1 MARFTVILPSGSV
14 LLRNEETGETLRLSA
29 ESGPLRLGTL
39 EMSIELSPAPDSA
52 ARQNVRE
59 SAPEEAGAAPEAPH
73 PAAVSEMPAAAGETP
88 AAAEE
93 TPAEAEAEPAAAE
106 AAPAQDASAP
116 ESGEASDPDAPL
128 EPKKGDDE
136 PLTRPPE
143 GPEGLR
149 FAKLYDEPVPPRMPD
164 VLPPGFGPN
173 EGEPFLSPSESLM
186 PGDAPQGGREP
197 IRVLDAPLEALTADD
212 FDRTLESLSAKRN
225 EIEGEIQYLEEIE
238 AEQGEIDELTEEI
251 RKLDEDF
258 SRVLER
264 RQIFENQPSA
274 EGKTP

>member
-59 SAPEEAGAAPEAPH
+59 TAPEGAGAAAEAAH
-73 PAAVSEMPAAAGETP
+73 PAAVSEMPAAP
-88 AAAEE
+88 EE
-93 TPAEAEAEPAAAE
+93 TQAADEAEPAAAE
-106 AAPAQDASAP
+106 AVPAQDASAP

-173 EGEPFLSPSESLM
+173 EGEPFLSPSEPLM

>member
-14 LLRNEETGETLRLSA
+14 LLRSEETGETLRLSA

-39 EMSIELSPAPDSA
+39 EMSIELSPAP
-52 ARQNVRE
+52 
-59 SAPEEAGAAPEAPH
+59 AGA
-73 PAAVSEMPAAAGETP
+73 
-88 AAAEE
+88 
-93 TPAEAEAEPAAAE
+93 AAAE
-106 AAPAQDASAP
+106 ARETPPAAESAPAEGGAPRESAEDA
-116 ESGEASDPDAPL
+116 DAPL
-128 EPKKGDDE
+128 SPKKGGDE

-173 EGEPFLSPSESLM
+173 EGEPFLSPSEPLM
-186 PGDAPQGGREP
+186 PEDRPQGGREP
-197 IRVLDAPLEALTADD
+197 VRVLDAPLEALTADD
-212 FDRTLESLSAKRN
+212 FDRTLESLSAKRS
-225 EIEGEIQYLEEIE
+225 EIESEIQYLEEIE

-264 RQIFENQPSA
+264 RKLFEQLPA
-274 EGKTP
+274 AGEKTA